1 MVNSVSMTFTVGEI
15 FLAVREGFVPTSYIA
30 TVLEQH
36 GVPIYS
42 VSNELIEVSD
52 GSVEVT
58 ELPDD
63 SLHVFW
69 YNKDHKLH

>member
-1 MVNSVSMTFTVGEI
+1 MVNSVTEIFTVGEI
-15 FLAVREGFVPTSYIA
+15 FQAVREGFTPTSYIA
-30 TVLEQH
+30 TVLEQN

-42 VSNELIEVSD
+42 VSPELIEVSD
-52 GSVEVT
+52 GAVEVT
-58 ELPDD
+58 ELPDE